1 MFNTQPLVGVTKDK
15 MLKWEGMF
23 LSLTYLHILHTH
35 LSSLGSLPTCPYH
48 QQKCLVSDL
57 SPVVNWFAMAI
68 STTEQQMFQ
77 KSETRMTAS
86 ILKQDPTYK
95 RFKRS
100 PFIRTKQNK
109 IYACFCFVLINSSF
123 FTRSEFFYSS

>member
-1 MFNTQPLVGVTKDK
+1 MGVTKDK

-35 LSSLGSLPTCPYH
+35 LSSLGSRPYH
-48 QQKCLVSDL
+48 QQKCLVSDF

-77 KSETRMTAS
+77 KCETRMTAS

-95 RFKRS
+95 KV
-100 PFIRTKQNK
+100 QK
-109 IYACFCFVLINSSF
+109 IAVY
-123 FTRSEFFYSS
+123 